1 MWLASDYRQM
11 AREVLRES
19 ESVADDPDRTRVLLS
34 IAKLYARTALTM
46 DGYVRSSIC
55 E

>member
-11 AREVLRES
+11 AREVLQES
-19 ESVADDPDRTRVLLS
+19 EAVPDRDQKEALLS
-34 IAKLYARTALTM
+34 IAKLYARTALTL
-46 DGYVRSSIC
+46 DGHVRSSIC